1 MNQRIFYALSNRGL
15 LNFLP
20 DKIYLKWMFSA
31 IVKEKLDFKNPK
43 TFNQKLQW
51 LKLYNRKDE
60 YTKMVDKYLV
70 REYIKEKIGEDYLIP
85 LLGVYTHFDE
95 IPFHELP
102 NAFVIKCTHDSGGV
116 VICED
121 KNHFDFEKAKK
132 KINTCLKRNYYYRG
146 REWPYKNI
154 EPKIIIE
161 KYMGNDLKDYKF
173 MCFHGEV
180 KCSFVCSNR
189 NTKEGLH
196 VTFFDL
202 DFHKMPFERHYPSS
216 IEEIQ
221 KPIHYQKMLELSAIL
236 SKNIPFVRVDFYE
249 IDGKIYFGE
258 LTFFPGNGTEEFTPR
273 KYDELLGEW
282 IILPNEV
289 KNEK

>member
-31 IVKEKLDFKNPK
+31 IVKEKLDLKNPK

-60 YTKMVDKYLV
+60 YTKMVDKYMV

-85 LLGVYTHFDE
+85 LLGVYNHFDE
-95 IPFHELP
+95 IPFNELP
-102 NAFVIKCTHDSGGV
+102 NAFVMKCTHDSGGV

-121 KNHFDFEKAKK
+121 KSHFDFEKAKK

-173 MCFHGEV
+173 MCFHGEA

-221 KPIHYQKMLELSAIL
+221 KPIHYQKMLELSTIL